1 MPLIKHRTSFSR
13 FLSSKT
19 FLFAS
24 LAVLS
29 FLLFSFGREFAN
41 NYAIQ
46 REIAELTAEK
56 ESLAAQNSEL
66 TVLMSLVQTETYIE
80 QEARIKLGLS
90 KAGEKVVIFSED
102 DGVLLTDENRAVLSL
117 GEDGF
122 KADFSALANPRKWWY
137 YFFNI
142 NKFDMIKVYG
152 SSLSR

>member
-1 MPLIKHRTSFSR
+1 MIKHETNFSR

-19 FLFAS
+19 FLFTS

-29 FLLFSFGREFAN
+29 FLLFSFGREFARD
-41 NYAIQ
+41 YLIQ

-56 ESLAAQNSEL
+56 ESLTSQNAELAALMAL
-66 TVLMSLVQTETYIE
+66 TQTETYLE

-90 KAGEKVVIFSED
+90 KAGEKVVVFSGNE
-102 DGVLLTDENRAVLSL
+102 GASTTDEDTAELSL
-117 GEDGF
+117 DEESF
-122 KADFSALANPRKWWY
+122 RADLSVLANPRKWWY

-142 NKFDMIKVYG
+142 NKFAMIKVYG

>member
-1 MPLIKHRTSFSR
+1 MIKHRTNFSR

-19 FLFAS
+19 FLCAC

-41 NYAIQ
+41 DYAIQ

-56 ESLAAQNSEL
+56 ESLISRNTELAALMAL
-66 TVLMSLVQTETYIE
+66 TQTETYLE

-102 DGVLLTDENRAVLSL
+102 DDVLASDENRADLSF

-152 SSLSR
+152 SPLSR

>member
-1 MPLIKHRTSFSR
+1 MSLIKHRTNFSR

-19 FLFAS
+19 FLCAC

-41 NYAIQ
+41 DYAIQ

-56 ESLAAQNSEL
+56 ESLAAQNTEL
-66 TVLMSLVQTETYIE
+66 SVLMSLVQTETYLE

-90 KAGEKVVIFSED
+90 KAGEKVVVFSED
-102 DGVLLTDENRAVLSL
+102 SSVLTTDENGADLPRDEKDFVS
-117 GEDGF
+117 
-122 KADFSALANPRKWWY
+122 DFSALANPRKWWY

-152 SSLSR
+152 SPLSR